1 MINYNLNYKNQ
12 NMDKKHNDTGEA
24 KKGSTNPIKTKE
36 QVQQSK
42 DEKIDQ
48 DFPGFPHHPSTE
60 EEVKNKKTSPGK

>member
-1 MINYNLNYKNQ
+1 ME
-12 NMDKKHNDTGEA
+12 KKHNNTKDV
-24 KKGSTNPIKTKE
+24 KKGATDPIKNKE

-60 EEVKNKKTSPGK
+60 ETVKTKKTSPGK

>member
-1 MINYNLNYKNQ
+1 ME
-12 NMDKKHNDTGEA
+12 KKQD
-24 KKGSTNPIKTKE
+24 STAASKPGNTEPIKTKE

-60 EEVKNKKTSPGK
+60 ETIKKKKTSPGK